1 LFSGK
6 LQTDIGFSGTGPF
19 PYQLRV
25 GEPLK
30 VRTPSTASPQ
40 GCPID
45 SGSTHPSYGMV
56 VVEVVVVEVVVVEVV
71 VVEVVVV
78 EVVVDVEVVVVEVE
92 VLATSSKPPS
102 RKTARKI
109 TDPIKNPRRASNQ
122 YFISYLQ
129 AH

>member
-30 VRTPSTASPQ
+30 VRTPSTTSPH
-40 GCPID
+40 GCPTD
-45 SGSTHPSYGMV
+45 SGSTHPSYGIV

-71 VVEVVVV
+71 VVEVVVI
-78 EVVVDVEVVVVEVE
+78 EVE
-92 VLATSSKPPS
+92 ALTALSNTSSESPS
-102 RKTARKI
+102 KKTARK
-109 TDPIKNPRRASNQ
+109 TTNPIKIPRRASNQ

>member
-30 VRTPSTASPQ
+30 VRTPSTVSPQ
-40 GCPID
+40 GCPTD

-78 EVVVDVEVVVVEVE
+78 EVVVVEVVVVEVE
-92 VLATSSKPPS
+92 VLTTSSESPS

-109 TDPIKNPRRASNQ
+109 TDPIKIPRRASNQ

-129 AH
+129 AR

>member
-30 VRTPSTASPQ
+30 VRTPSTTSPQ
-40 GCPID
+40 GCPTD

-78 EVVVDVEVVVVEVE
+78 EVVVVEVE
-92 VLATSSKPPS
+92 ALTALSNTSSESPS

-109 TDPIKNPRRASNQ
+109 TSPIKIPRRASNQ

>member
-1 LFSGK
+1 
-6 LQTDIGFSGTGPF
+6 
-19 PYQLRV
+19 
-25 GEPLK
+25 
-30 VRTPSTASPQ
+30 VRTPSTVSPQ
-40 GCPID
+40 GCPTD

-78 EVVVDVEVVVVEVE
+78 EVVVVEVVVVEVE
-92 VLATSSKPPS
+92 VLTTSESPS

-109 TDPIKNPRRASNQ
+109 TDPIKIPRRASNQ

-129 AH
+129 AR

>member
-30 VRTPSTASPQ
+30 VRTPSTTSPH
-40 GCPID
+40 GCPTD
-45 SGSTHPSYGMV
+45 SGSTHPSYGIV

-78 EVVVDVEVVVVEVE
+78 EVVVIEVE
-92 VLATSSKPPS
+92 ALTALSNTSSESPS
-102 RKTARKI
+102 KKTARK
-109 TDPIKNPRRASNQ
+109 TTNPIKIPRRASNQ